1 MKASVSAKLNTG
13 FAWVLLVL
21 LIAPALVAIPV
32 SLTPKTFLS
41 FPTDELSLQYYRE
54 LFSSDLDWHTLR
66 HRPVARV
73 LSDWRSHPL
82 CLASSPRHS
91 AHYCR
96 HGLFAAVCALGAD

>member
-54 LFSSDLDWHTLR
+54 LLS
-66 HRPVARV
+66 RP
-73 LSDWRSHPL
+73 
-82 CLASSPRHS
+82 
-91 AHYCR
+91 
-96 HGLFAAVCALGAD
+96 